1 MTKVLLFF
9 SLIFSASAFA
19 HVSHTSGDIHQ
30 AEHFLWAL
38 AIISVIWAFMP
49 MVENLKQR
57 AGKR

>member
-9 SLIFSASAFA
+9 YLIFSASAFA
-19 HVSHTSGDIHQ
+19 HVSDASGDIHQ

-38 AIISVIWAFMP
+38 AIVSVIWAVMP